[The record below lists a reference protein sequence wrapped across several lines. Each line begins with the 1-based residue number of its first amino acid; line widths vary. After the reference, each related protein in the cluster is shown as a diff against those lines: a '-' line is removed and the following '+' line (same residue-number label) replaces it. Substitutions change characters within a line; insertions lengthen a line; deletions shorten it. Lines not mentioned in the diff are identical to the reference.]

1 MMRGG
6 ALATR
11 EVFATRLWQQGL
23 WALLVVVVAMVIG
36 MAGYSWFGSMDLVQA
51 FANAAM
57 ILSGMG
63 PLDKLPTPAGMIFE
77 GLYALVCGL
86 VLLAAAALVL
96 APLLHRLL
104 HRFHIEDAGTDTK

>member
-1 MMRGG
+1 MMRDGR
-6 ALATR
+6 LATR
-11 EVFATRLWQQGL
+11 EIFAARLWQQAL
-23 WALLVVVVAMVIG
+23 WALAVIIVAMATG
-36 MAGYSWFGSMDLVQA
+36 MAGYSWFGDMDAVQA

-63 PLDKLPTPAGMIFE
+63 PLDKLQTQGGMIFE
-77 GLYALVCGL
+77 GIYALACGL

-104 HRFHIEDAGTDTK
+104 HRFHLEDTGPDAK